1 MISIDK
7 YNAAL
12 PYDAFLEQ
20 FGSGGDRQRWD
31 NTRNSITIDE
41 NQRKLLTLFTR
52 QTNVLVLAGAWC
64 GDCSGQCPIFE
75 RFAEVAPMLNIRY
88 LDRDVHAD
96 VQAELTINGGN
107 RVPVCVFFSEDG
119 HEVARYGERPLSK
132 YRALA
137 RNVVSELAEE
147 PNSGPSGIVDDWLRE
162 FERVQWILRLSPRL
176 RRLHND

>member
-1 MISIDK
+1 MISFEK
-7 YNAAL
+7 FSAAL

-20 FGSGGDRQRWD
+20 FGSPADRQRWD
-31 NTRNSITIDE
+31 ATRGSITIDE
-41 NQRKLLTLFTR
+41 NQRKLLALFTR

-64 GDCSGQCPIFE
+64 GDCASQCPMFE
-75 RFAEVAPMLNIRY
+75 RFAELAPMLNIRY

-107 RVPVCVFFSEDG
+107 RVPVAVFYSEDG
-119 HEVARYGERPLSK
+119 FEVARYGERPLAK
-132 YRALA
+132 YRALV
-137 RNVVSELAEE
+137 RSVVPELPET
-147 PNSGPSGIVDDWLRE
+147 NSGTTTIVDDWLRE